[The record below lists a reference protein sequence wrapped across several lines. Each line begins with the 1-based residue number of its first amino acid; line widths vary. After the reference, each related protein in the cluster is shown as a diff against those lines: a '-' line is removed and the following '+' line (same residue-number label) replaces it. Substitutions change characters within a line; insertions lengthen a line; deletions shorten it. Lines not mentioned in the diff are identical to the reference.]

1 MSIPLDRLYHYINT
15 IATQINNDMLIYH
28 FWPHGS
34 KKIEN
39 LISLTAYENFDIYSK
54 LQIICH
60 DQEPLHYELYDNVD
74 WYDHPIAN
82 IRRKYKNYVH
92 KNIWNRYVNIYDYN
106 ILLHSEVRSKNL
118 EQYQKKVI
126 TAYYWSHAII
136 ALDWFRY
143 AKHITQQKQV
153 KKTFLIYNRAWSGT
167 REYRLK
173 FLDLLLQLGLENR
186 CQTTVSPVE
195 PELGIHY
202 KMHTFENPTWRPA
215 NVLENFFPT
224 NETHSHYSADF
235 DIKDYESTDIEIV
248 LETLFDDSR
257 LHLTEKSLRPIACA
271 QPFILAGTHG
281 SLDYLR
287 SYGFKTFGHIWD
299 ERYDLVEDPE
309 ERLICIAN
317 LMKQIANW
325 DSQTRERKIA
335 QAQTIAEYNK
345 KLFFSKNFFNLIVS
359 ELRDNLTQAVE
370 ISKKTNTF
378 NHFVDTWTQ
387 ILNYKETQDY
397 LLNPVDEL
405 DLEKITCLI
414 EFAKLKQSKK

>member
-15 IATQINNDMLIYH
+15 IVTQINNDIIIYR

-39 LISLTAYENFDIYSK
+39 LNPLNNYESFDVHSK
-54 LQIICH
+54 LHIICH
-60 DQEPLHYELYDNVD
+60 DQEPLHYELYNNVD
-74 WYDHPIAN
+74 WQDHPLAN
-82 IRRKYKNYVH
+82 IRRKYGNYVH
-92 KNIWNRYVNIYDYN
+92 KNIWNRYLNIHEYS

-118 EQYQKKVI
+118 EQYQKKAI
-126 TAYYWSHAII
+126 TVYYWSHAII

-143 AKHITQQKQV
+143 AEHVTQQKQV

-173 FLDLLLQLGLENR
+173 FLDLLIRLGLKNR
-186 CQTTVSPVE
+186 CQTSVNPVE

-202 KMHTFENPTWRPA
+202 KTHQFNNLSWRPT

-224 NETHSHYSADF
+224 NATHSHYSADF
-235 DIKDYESTDIEIV
+235 DIKDYESTDIEVV

-309 ERLICIAN
+309 ERLICIAD

-325 DSQTRERKIA
+325 NSQTRERKMA
-335 QAQTIAEYNK
+335 QAQAIAEYNK

-405 DLEKITCLI
+405 DLEKITRLI